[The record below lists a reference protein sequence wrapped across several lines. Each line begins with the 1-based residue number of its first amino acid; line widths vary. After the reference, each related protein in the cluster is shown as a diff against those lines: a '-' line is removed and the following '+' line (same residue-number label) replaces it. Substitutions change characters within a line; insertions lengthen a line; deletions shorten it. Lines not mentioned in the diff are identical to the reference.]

1 MAISG
6 VYDAIPPSLGN
17 PPTVVA
23 GWQVWLTLAIPL
35 ALGYGLVQLQPR
47 WRASMGDW
55 PARVSNVSQLNWL
68 YQVVMWGVD
77 QTAQTM
83 GNGLR
88 VLEGSGYLGWFL
100 VFLLA
105 ILLMLR

>member
-1 MAISG
+1 
-6 VYDAIPPSLGN
+6 
-17 PPTVVA
+17 
-23 GWQVWLTLAIPL
+23 
-35 ALGYGLVQLQPR
+35 
-47 WRASMGDW
+47 
-55 PARVSNVSQLNWL
+55 
-68 YQVVMWGVD
+68 MWGVD